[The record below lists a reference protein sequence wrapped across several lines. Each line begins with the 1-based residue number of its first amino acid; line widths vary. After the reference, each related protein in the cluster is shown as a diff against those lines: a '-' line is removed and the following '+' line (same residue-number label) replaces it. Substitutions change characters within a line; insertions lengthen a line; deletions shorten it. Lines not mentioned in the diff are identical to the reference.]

1 VIRTWARWPKANA
14 AISQSWGSGASSM
27 LISGQIAPHWITFT
41 WKHTTFIEHQ
51 TPTTNM
57 PLDWGSES
65 FH

>member
-1 VIRTWARWPKANA
+1 VIRTGAWWPKANA
-14 AISQSWGSGASSM
+14 AISRSWGSGASSM
-27 LISGQIAPHWITFT
+27 LISGRTAPHWTMFT

-51 TPTTNM
+51 TPTTNK